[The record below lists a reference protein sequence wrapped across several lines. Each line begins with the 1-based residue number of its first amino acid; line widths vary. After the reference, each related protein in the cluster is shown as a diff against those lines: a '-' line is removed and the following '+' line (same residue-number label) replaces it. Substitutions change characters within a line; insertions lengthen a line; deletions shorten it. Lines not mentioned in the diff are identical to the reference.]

1 MSGDYHSKKEVA
13 HLLVPSVGR
22 KVIDLGG
29 NLEKG
34 TQFVHLAAQSQY
46 KHPPAPTFKLI
57 GNSMILGT
65 NEIMAEAYT
74 LAEKSGIGSDNVHT
88 LIQGATE
95 HPDSNPAPSLLSR
108 SPSCAWVMSDS

>member
-13 HLLVPSVGR
+13 HILVPSVGR

-34 TQFVHLAAQSQY
+34 VRSSSFWCIDCNLAS
-46 KHPPAPTFKLI
+46 APTFKLI

-74 LAEKSGIGSDNVHT
+74 LAEKSGIGSQNVHQ
-88 LIQGATE
+88 LVQG
-95 HPDSNPAPSLLSR
+95 PSFIPSLVRKLIH
-108 SPSCAWVMSDS
+108 PQTCYLLQG